1 MAQLSQARGP
11 YDRANS
17 IAAAM
22 SGTFEQARDFFTQGL
37 AHYQAG
43 RYGDAERSFAAS
55 AALLPG
61 RVSTLT
67 NLGAVRLK
75 LGRPQDAADLLQEA
89 LAQEPDNV
97 EALGHCAT
105 ALAEL
110 GEPARALACVERVLA
125 LNAGLG
131 PAWSLRGQLLKALGR
146 ADEAAAAFG
155 EAIAR
160 GADPEL
166 NRYYRAA
173 LTGGEPP
180 ATAPRHYVQSLFDS
194 YAQGFD
200 EHLVQVLHYQAPQ
213 VLAQGLEAMGRRFSR
228 ALDLGCGT
236 GLCGPLVRPMA
247 QVLHGVDLSATMV
260 QRATALGAYEQ
271 VAHADLVAYLQ
282 QSAERYDLIVAADVF
297 IYVGALEEVFE
308 GVARVLEPGGVFC
321 FSVERAP
328 DGEELA
334 LQASLRYSHS
344 RGYIERLAAQSGF
357 DVCSVSEHAVRE
369 DQRMPIPGLYFW
381 LARA

>member
-1 MAQLSQARGP
+1 
-11 YDRANS
+11 
-17 IAAAM
+17 M

-43 RYGDAERSFAAS
+43 RYLDAERSFAAS

-61 RVSTLT
+61 RASTLT

-75 LGRPQDAADLLQEA
+75 LGRPQDAADVLEEA
-89 LAQEPDNV
+89 LAQEPGNV

-110 GEPARALACVERVLA
+110 GDTSGALARVDRVLA
-125 LNAGLG
+125 LDAGLG
-131 PAWSLRGQLLKALGR
+131 QAWSLRGQLLKALGR
-146 ADEAAAAFG
+146 ADEAVASFG

-173 LTGGEPP
+173 LTGREPP
-180 ATAPRHYVQSLFDS
+180 ATAPRRYVQSLFDT

-200 EHLVQVLHYQAPQ
+200 EHLVQVLRYRAPQ
-213 VLAQGLEAMGRRFSR
+213 VLAQGLQAMGRRFSR

-260 QRATALGAYEQ
+260 RRSSALGAYDQ
-271 VAHADLVAYLQ
+271 VVQSDLAAYLGQ
-282 QSAERYDLIVAADVF
+282 TAERYDLAIAADVF
-297 IYVGALEEVFE
+297 IYVGALDEVFE
-308 GVARVLEPGGVFC
+308 GVARVMEPGGVFC
-321 FSVERAP
+321 LSVERAP
-328 DGEELA
+328 EGKELA
-334 LQASLRYSHS
+334 LQGSLRYAHS
-344 RGYIERLAAQSGF
+344 RRYIEKLAAQSGF

-369 DQRMPIPGLYFW
+369 DQRVAIAGLYFW
-381 LARA
+381 LTRQ

>member
-1 MAQLSQARGP
+1 
-11 YDRANS
+11 
-17 IAAAM
+17 M

-43 RYGDAERSFAAS
+43 RYIEAERSFAAS

-75 LGRPQDAADLLQEA
+75 LGKPQDAADLLEEA
-89 LAQEPDNV
+89 LAREPDNV
-97 EALGHCAT
+97 EALGHRAT

-110 GEPARALACVERVLA
+110 GAHSQALACVERVLA

-131 PAWSLRGQLLKALGR
+131 QAWSLRGQLLKALGR
-146 ADEAAAAFG
+146 ANEAAASFD

-160 GADPEL
+160 GADTEL

-173 LTGGEPP
+173 LTGRDTP
-180 ATAPRHYVQSLFDS
+180 ATAPRHYVQSLFDT
-194 YAQGFD
+194 YAEGFD

-213 VLAQGLEAMGRRFSR
+213 VLAQGLKSMGRRFAR

-260 QRATALGAYEQ
+260 DRSTALGIYDRVVQ
-271 VAHADLVAYLQ
+271 SDLVAYLQ
-282 QSAERYDLIVAADVF
+282 QSGERYDLAIAADVF
-297 IYVGALEEVFE
+297 IYVGALEEVFD
-308 GVARVLEPGGVFC
+308 GVARVMEPGGVFC

-328 DGEELA
+328 EGQDLA
-334 LQASLRYSHS
+334 LQGSLRYAHS
-344 RGYIERLAAQSGF
+344 RGYIEKLAAHWGF
-357 DVCSVSEHAVRE
+357 DICSVSEHAVRE
-369 DQRMPIPGLYFW
+369 DQRVAIPSLYFW
-381 LARA
+381 LTRA